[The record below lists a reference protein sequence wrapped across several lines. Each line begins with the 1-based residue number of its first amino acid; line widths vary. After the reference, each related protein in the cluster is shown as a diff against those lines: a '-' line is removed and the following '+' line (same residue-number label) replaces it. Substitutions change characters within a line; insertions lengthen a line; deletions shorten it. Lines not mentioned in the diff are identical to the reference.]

1 MKKGLIISLIV
12 IVVVATLGLLLF
24 TNRKFLFGIVKHN
37 VSNNLV
43 LNKEYDIKFDEIN
56 IDSEAADIEIKENLD
71 SKIKVVIYGDEE
83 RTKVDTENKK
93 LSIKTTQKNC
103 NFWCFNVK
111 IAKIEIYLPK
121 DYSKNINIVNNL
133 GDIKI
138 SSFSRV
144 NLDVKANAGDIIVD
158 EINSIKANVD
168 LGDIEINKINEYLDI
183 KNACGDVKIDSINL
197 EKNSKIK
204 SNLGDIKI
212 GSTNEIYI
220 EAKTNLGDTK
230 INNNYRKSD
239 IVLKINNDCGD
250 IKVNN

>member
-1 MKKGLIISLIV
+1 MKKGIIISLIV
-12 IVVVATLGLLLF
+12 IAIVATLALLLF
-24 TNRKFLFGIVKHN
+24 TNRNFFFGMIKSN

-43 LNKEYDIKFDEIN
+43 FSKEYDTEFDEIN
-56 IDSEAADIEIKENLD
+56 IDSEAANIEFKENSD

-83 RTKVDTENKK
+83 RTKVDTENKE
-93 LSIKTTQKNC
+93 LSIKTTQKKC
-103 NFWCFNVK
+103 SFLCFNIK

-121 DYSKNINIVNNL
+121 NYSKNINITNNF

-138 SSFSRV
+138 SNFSIV
-144 NLDVKANAGDIIVD
+144 NLDVKANAGDVIVG
-158 EINSIKANVD
+158 EVNSIVAKLD
-168 LGDIEINKINEYLDI
+168 LGDIKINKVNEYLDI
-183 KNACGDVKIDSINL
+183 KNSCGDVKIDSINL

-230 INNNYRKSD
+230 INNNNRKSD
-239 IVLKINNDCGD
+239 VVLKINNDCGD